1 MLMKT
6 LEFLGIITV
15 PITLNPQVRLQE
27 LMEKKKKLYSRG
39 TRINN
44 MRLNELIRMILIFMT
59 LCL

>member
-27 LMEKKKKLYSRG
+27 LMEKKKKL
-39 TRINN
+39 TRDA
-44 MRLNELIRMILIFMT
+44 RATKEKEW
-59 LCL
+59 

>member
-27 LMEKKKKLYSRG
+27 LMGKKKKK
-39 TRINN
+39 TCIQEEQ
-44 MRLNELIRMILIFMT
+44 ELIT
-59 LCL
+59 

>member
-27 LMEKKKKLYSRG
+27 LMEKKKKNC
-39 TRINN
+39 IQEEQ
-44 MRLNELIRMILIFMT
+44 ELIT
-59 LCL
+59 